1 MATPISPPP
10 ATKCHYRSC
19 SVVGPNNPR
28 INCYAPGCDRA
39 FHSYCYDLGVLR
51 KNILGHFDLSNLQAP
66 YLKIA
71 CKKECYKKAYRH
83 HMNVSADP
91 EDRNIPW
98 NRDGGEGDDDPNN
111 SENILIAWLKHP
123 GNYAKFRSPPS
134 GKTKVAVCEEISQKI
149 HLAKTLKIRKAPSV
163 QSKIQAMEGAFRD
176 AHDWVNNTG
185 VGVLE
190 RDGQVTF
197 EEAVKKRF
205 SYYYDLVD
213 VMSERASARPR
224 ASTDTMNMA
233 DGDTSSSSS
242 SSSADEDDDDDGAIV
257 APSPPT
263 ATAPTAPTAPTATA
277 PTTRA
282 EDDASEEDDE
292 ALFEPT
298 FASPSPIIGTTTTV
312 GTVAGGTSSGGSY
325 SSLTAET
332 TALAVSAV
340 AVSASGEKRK
350 SKNNKKAANKK
361 KAKNNKPKPKPRST
375 KGSRTSPHE
384 IDDVDDN
391 SWQVS
396 MLDIRH
402 GKVDLEVEEWSSQKE
417 QKSME
422 LQLQQEKW
430 RSESKQQ
437 NLEYKFDLM
446 VKYKKLT
453 EQGFDNHQI
462 VKMIPDM
469 RPIIDS
475 ANMPVH
481 LQLTPPQEQHD
492 NDTD

>member
-51 KNILGHFDLSNLQAP
+51 KNIMGHFDLSNLQAP

-83 HMNVSADP
+83 HMNVTADP

-134 GKTKVAVCEEISQKI
+134 GKTKVAVCEEISTKI

-197 EEAVKKRF
+197 EDAVKKRF
-205 SYYYDLVD
+205 IYYYDLVD

-242 SSSADEDDDDDGAIV
+242 SSSADEDDDDEAII
-257 APSPPT
+257 APSTTPIAPSTTPIAVAAT
-263 ATAPTAPTAPTATA
+263 ATDIATLLVA
-277 PTTRA
+277 TTTTRVDNVA
-282 EDDASEEDDE
+282 DSSSNDDFD
-292 ALFEPT
+292 
-298 FASPSPIIGTTTTV
+298 FASPSPITGTIGTAGTTV
-312 GTVAGGTSSGGSY
+312 INTSSVPTVTSE
-325 SSLTAET
+325 AE
-332 TALAVSAV
+332 AAV
-340 AVSASGEKRK
+340 AKKRK
-350 SKNNKKAANKK
+350 ASDKRKN
-361 KAKNNKPKPKPRST
+361 R
-375 KGSRTSPHE
+375 
-384 IDDVDDN
+384 I
-391 SWQVS
+391 
-396 MLDIRH
+396 
-402 GKVDLEVEEWSSQKE
+402 
-417 QKSME
+417 
-422 LQLQQEKW
+422 
-430 RSESKQQ
+430 
-437 NLEYKFDLM
+437 
-446 VKYKKLT
+446 
-453 EQGFDNHQI
+453 
-462 VKMIPDM
+462 
-469 RPIIDS
+469 
-475 ANMPVH
+475 
-481 LQLTPPQEQHD
+481 
-492 NDTD
+492 

>member
-1 MATPISPPP
+1 
-10 ATKCHYRSC
+10 
-19 SVVGPNNPR
+19 
-28 INCYAPGCDRA
+28 
-39 FHSYCYDLGVLR
+39 
-51 KNILGHFDLSNLQAP
+51 
-66 YLKIA
+66 
-71 CKKECYKKAYRH
+71 
-83 HMNVSADP
+83 
-91 EDRNIPW
+91 
-98 NRDGGEGDDDPNN
+98 
-111 SENILIAWLKHP
+111 
-123 GNYAKFRSPPS
+123 
-134 GKTKVAVCEEISQKI
+134 
-149 HLAKTLKIRKAPSV
+149 
-163 QSKIQAMEGAFRD
+163 
-176 AHDWVNNTG
+176 
-185 VGVLE
+185 
-190 RDGQVTF
+190 
-197 EEAVKKRF
+197 
-205 SYYYDLVD
+205 
-213 VMSERASARPR
+213 
-224 ASTDTMNMA
+224 MNMA

-263 ATAPTAPTAPTATA
+263 ATAPTAPTAPTATD

-282 EDDASEEDDE
+282 GDDASEEDDE

-361 KAKNNKPKPKPRST
+361 AKNNKPKPKPQT
-375 KGSRTSPHE
+375 IKGSRTSPHE

-396 MLDIRH
+396 MLDIRR
-402 GKVDLEVEEWSSQKE
+402 GEVDLQVEKWSSQKE

-481 LQLTPPQEQHD
+481 LQLSQGEQLSQEEKD
-492 NDTD
+492 VEE